1 MINFSYFKEI
11 VIWTYNSQDVALNAL
26 PHDLHLAL
34 QSSIVDTNSQLKFKS
49 LRKVTNDPV
58 ILNNE
63 RISLSSFIILLCV
76 VAIQAFPTEKED
88 KRMQRLFDILKY
100 EIL

>member
-1 MINFSYFKEI
+1 ME
-11 VIWTYNSQDVALNAL
+11 
-26 PHDLHLAL
+26 LHLAM
-34 QSSIVDTNSQLKFKS
+34 QSSIADTHFQMKFKS
-49 LRKVTNDPV
+49 LPKIESND
-58 ILNNE
+58 LELMNSE
-63 RISLSSFIILLCV
+63 RISLSSFIVLLCV